1 MSATTTDDLVL
12 MSGVK
17 VSDLAPPP
25 SMTFRPT
32 GGPVGVV
39 VDSIKLADDLTGY
52 EIATLQAL
60 VDHAGLVVL
69 PGQDDL
75 TPERQ
80 GQIMECFGAP
90 FFRNQGIDSIA
101 MLKQT
106 TVQILGSQAKDG
118 LSDIPE
124 ADVDNGRDLVP
135 HSDVQDYQVTPTYT
149 MIHGVEVVPS
159 EMGGSTYFAN
169 LYQAYDELSDE
180 DKALIDGKVWM
191 PASSQ
196 ATAYGVGM
204 KSAKDDVKANG
215 HKLESDVRHPVVR
228 THPVTRRQALWVSTG
243 FTVRIDDVGSPE
255 DGKRLAKRLKDYAN
269 SDRFVYR
276 HTWQPHDVLVWDNR
290 CVNHWR
296 DGWPAGMRRTLHRC
310 QAASSRPF

>member
-1 MSATTTDDLVL
+1 MVSRCQTLLRPVDDVPAHRRP
-12 MSGVK
+12 SHVGAVK
-17 VSDLAPPP
+17 QHQARR
-25 SMTFRPT
+25 RP
-32 GGPVGVV
+32 
-39 VDSIKLADDLTGY
+39 TGY

-159 EMGGSTYFAN
+159 EMGGSTYFTN

-204 KSAKDDVKANG
+204 K
-215 HKLESDVRHPVVR
+215 E
-228 THPVTRRQALWVSTG
+228 
-243 FTVRIDDVGSPE
+243 
-255 DGKRLAKRLKDYAN
+255 
-269 SDRFVYR
+269 
-276 HTWQPHDVLVWDNR
+276 
-290 CVNHWR
+290 
-296 DGWPAGMRRTLHRC
+296 RRTT
-310 QAASSRPF
+310 SRPTGTNSSPTSAILWSAPIPSRAGRRCGSRPASPFGSTTSARRRRASVWRSG